1 MREADP
7 VAVELNDPS
16 VKGRDE
22 AGLAS
27 DSGRRL
33 DQAQRWVRESSGSEQ
48 VVTTFLGQLEDA
60 SANEF
65 LQRLGNGQGLSRLHR
80 RSGSLEHP
88 NDLDRVERI
97 PARCFMYLGKD
108 GSRENDAGLVLNDA
122 VQRFRPEWAY
132 HDLVETFPR

>member
-1 MREADP
+1 GVDFRATGRAGSPICGRREQRMREADP

-33 DQAQRWVRESSGSEQ
+33 DQAQRWVGGRSGSEQ

-65 LQRLGNGQGLSRLHR
+65 LQRLGNGQGLSRFHR
-80 RSGSLEHP
+80 RSGALEHP
-88 NDLDRVERI
+88 NDLDRAQGIR
-97 PARCFMYLGKD
+97 ARCSMYLG
-108 GSRENDAGLVLNDA
+108 
-122 VQRFRPEWAY
+122 
-132 HDLVETFPR
+132 